1 MYHDKDTVGLRRLY
15 DTVEVHHRGLR
26 ALGVNANTYEGID
39 VPSILTKL
47 PETVRL
53 QITRGKKYEE
63 WKMEKMLNE
72 LLCELEL
79 REEHC
84 LRNENTERS
93 FNRERDQGRSGG
105 GPSSASA
112 LLAKTLIDLCV
123 YCKGE
128 HAHENCEIVK
138 SVEERKDL
146 LRKYG
151 RCFICVSKGHISCSC
166 TSKNLCN
173 HCKKT
178 GHHIF
183 ICYWDHNAHQAPRQG
198 SRANNGDSDVPQ
210 NVNQASHASPALH
223 VGSVG
228 RVAIQTAQAIIS
240 VNKSSRVRVLFDAG
254 SHKSFITTRAVQLA
268 GLREGRKEWIE
279 ISTFGQRAR
288 DSGMRGV

>member
-63 WKMEKMLNE
+63 WKMEKKLNE

-93 FNRERDQGRSGG
+93 FNRERDQGRSEG

-112 LLAKTLIDLCV
+112 LLAKTLIDLCA

-146 LRKYG
+146 LRKYVDALFVLVRG
-151 RCFICVSKGHISCSC
+151 IFPVLVRLKICVIIVRKLVI
-166 TSKNLCN
+166 TS
-173 HCKKT
+173 
-178 GHHIF
+178 
-183 ICYWDHNAHQAPRQG
+183 
-198 SRANNGDSDVPQ
+198 
-210 NVNQASHASPALH
+210 
-223 VGSVG
+223 
-228 RVAIQTAQAIIS
+228 
-240 VNKSSRVRVLFDAG
+240 
-254 SHKSFITTRAVQLA
+254 SFVIGITTRTRHHVKAVA
-268 GLREGRKEWIE
+268 PTMVIVMSRKTSIKPAMPVPP
-279 ISTFGQRAR
+279 F
-288 DSGMRGV
+288 M